1 MISTYNKIVKK
12 KNNLDFS
19 LKNID
24 VQLKKRFES
33 LPNIAAVVKK
43 YMSHEKE
50 LLTNITKIRS
60 DYNDTEPISKNSAT
74 EKQISQWLGDVSLV
88 LENYPD
94 LKSIDAVVLLQRTI
108 NEHAEQISASER
120 AYNASVVDYNTSITV
135 FPNNII
141 AGIFKFKVADY
152 LEIAIEKRD
161 NPDMT
166 SLL

>member
-1 MISTYNKIVKK
+1 MIFTYNKIVKK
-12 KNNLDFS
+12 KNDLDYS

-60 DYNDTEPISKNSAT
+60 DYNETGPTAKNIST
-74 EKQISQWLGDVSLV
+74 EKQISQWLGDISVA

-94 LKSIDAVVLLQRTI
+94 LKSIEAVVLLQRTI
-108 NEHAEQISASER
+108 NELAEQISASER
-120 AYNASVVDYNTSITV
+120 AYNASVVDYNTSINV

-141 AGIFKFKVADY
+141 AGIFGFKTAEY
-152 LEIAIEKRD
+152 LEVGTEKKE
-161 NPDMT
+161 NPDIG